1 MAKFCGGFKFNSSL
15 KLVKGILCLA
25 ETGEANVDPS
35 KAVTGCGQMW
45 DGDSF
50 KIVMVDGYRPC
61 VTLKDN
67 GHNVELV
74 AGNCGVGLDADF
86 FRKDNKGEMVATN
99 GYVLTVVTTPKNAN
113 VAVIGED
120 GKQVQAQADGTF
132 VLPNLDGNYSVTVTL
147 EGHTGKTR
155 TIKNDKSQ
163 TITVDLDEITVIY
176 DNNVIVD
183 KGYADKFY
191 VGGAGLGM
199 DLQAGENYIV
209 DWNGQSY
216 QLVAK
221 EVTGQYA
228 GVYIGET
235 TSDTINV
242 AADATFGAVV
252 SNPSFTNYP
261 FAIYKYG
268 TQTPTVYAENSG
280 TYNLKVEF

>member
-1 MAKFCGGFKFNSSL
+1 MAKFCGGFKFDSSL

-25 ETGEANVDPS
+25 GTDEADVDPS

-50 KIVMVDGYRPC
+50 KIVKVDGYRPC

-67 GHNVELV
+67 GHNVEFV
-74 AGNCGVGLDADF
+74 AGNCGVGLDANF

-99 GYVLTVVTTPKNAN
+99 GYVLTVVATPENAN

-120 GKQVQAQADGTF
+120 GVQVQAQEDGTF
-132 VLPNLDGNYSVTVTL
+132 VLSDLDGNYSVTVTL

-163 TITVDLDEITVIY
+163 TIEVDLDEITVIY
-176 DNNVIVD
+176 DNDVVVNR
-183 KGYADKFY
+183 GYGGKYY

-199 DLQAGENYIV
+199 DLQVGENYIV
-209 DWNGQSY
+209 DWEGQSY

-228 GVYIGET
+228 GVYIGEVT
-235 TSDTINV
+235 GDSINV
-242 AADATFGAVV
+242 ATDATFGAVV

-268 TQTPTVYAENSG
+268 AQTPTIYAENSG

>member
-1 MAKFCGGFKFNSSL
+1 MAKFCGGFKFDSSL

-25 ETGEANVDPS
+25 ETDEVDVDPS

-50 KIVMVDGYRPC
+50 KIVKVDGYRPC

-67 GHNVELV
+67 GHDVEFV
-74 AGNCGVGLDADF
+74 AGNCGVGLDANF

-99 GYVLTVVTTPKNAN
+99 GYVLTVITTPEDAN
-113 VAVIGED
+113 VTVIGED
-120 GKQVQAQADGTF
+120 GKQVQAQEDGTF
-132 VLPNLDGNYSVTVTL
+132 VLPKLDGNYSVTVAL

-163 TITVDLDEITVIY
+163 TITVDLDEISVIY
-176 DNNVIVD
+176 DNDVIVNR
-183 KGYADKFY
+183 GYGGKYY
-191 VGGAGLGM
+191 VGSAGLGM
-199 DLQAGENYIV
+199 DLQVGENYII
-209 DWNGQSY
+209 DWEGQSY

-221 EVTGQYA
+221 EVSGQYE

-235 TSDTINV
+235 NGDTINV
-242 AADATFGAVV
+242 AVDANFGAVV
-252 SNPSFTNYP
+252 SNPDFTNYP

-268 TQTPTVYAENSG
+268 AQTPTIYAENSG